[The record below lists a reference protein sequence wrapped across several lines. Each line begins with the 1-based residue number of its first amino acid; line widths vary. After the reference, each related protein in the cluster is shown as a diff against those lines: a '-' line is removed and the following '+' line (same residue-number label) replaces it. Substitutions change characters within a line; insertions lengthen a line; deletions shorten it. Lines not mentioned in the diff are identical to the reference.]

1 MLSDKIPR
9 PPPAGL
15 KNRARRA
22 RQKAASTSERDFS
35 AQMQQARARGHHSH
49 YAVANNMPPA
59 RAGPDFSISKEKKK
73 ELPPPPMAARNS
85 RFAAARRQDSNNPA
99 AAGLFARLLM
109 AKSLSG
115 RTAQHGESWD
125 RIP

>member
-1 MLSDKIPR
+1 LQRIPVAPR
-9 PPPAGL
+9 HPQQPATSAGQIRFLNL
-15 KNRARRA
+15 KR
-22 RQKAASTSERDFS
+22 
-35 AQMQQARARGHHSH
+35 
-49 YAVANNMPPA
+49 
-59 RAGPDFSISKEKKK
+59 KEKKK
-73 ELPPPPMAARNS
+73 ELPPSPMAARNS
-85 RFAAARRQDSNNPA
+85 RFAAARRQDSNNSA